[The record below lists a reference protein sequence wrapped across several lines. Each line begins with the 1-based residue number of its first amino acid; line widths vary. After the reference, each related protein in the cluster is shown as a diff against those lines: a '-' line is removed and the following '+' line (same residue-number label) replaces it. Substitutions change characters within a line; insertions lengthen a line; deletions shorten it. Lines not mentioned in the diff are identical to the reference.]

1 MPPVQHHG
9 AEPGDKQGRAF
20 DLQLLKRLWV
30 YLQPHQRW
38 MWRGFGF
45 LLAGSALRLLGPY
58 LIKTLIDQ
66 NLTPRTMDGFYPLL
80 STFLLVVVGEALF
93 RRVQM
98 VAVDTA
104 GQNALLD
111 LRLALFRKLQQL
123 PAKFFDR
130 TSTGR
135 LIGRVTTDVEAL
147 NEMFATGVVT
157 ILGDFLFLSATL
169 VILFSLSWKLTLVS
183 LIVVPILLLVTTVIR
198 LRVRKAYVAMR
209 AKLSAMNAYLHE
221 QISGM
226 PVVQMFNR
234 QAQMVGGYQ
243 EINAGVRDAQLASVK
258 WETWLSTM
266 VELLS
271 SFTVAIIL
279 WYGGGMAAET
289 LGIEFVAADG
299 GAGDDSA
306 SGAKGALTLGVLVA
320 FVDYMQKFFHPLNE
334 LSLKYT
340 VLQNAMTASHR
351 IFDLLDASD
360 QLPLPD
366 QPHVPSQV
374 KGEIEFENVS
384 FGYDPEFPVLKDV
397 SFRVLPGDK
406 VALVGA
412 TGAGK
417 STVLKLLT
425 RLYDVT
431 AGRILLDGV
440 DIREFDLAE
449 LRRRI
454 GLVPQDVFL
463 FEGDIMENIRLGDPE
478 VTKTDVLKAGQR
490 LHLDQ
495 MVARFPGGWS
505 EPVQERGRNLSAGE
519 KQLISF
525 ARVMVASP
533 CVLVLDEA
541 TSNVDSHTEIVLQ
554 EAVHELMDGRT
565 SLAIAHRL
573 STVRDVDRILV
584 FHKGEIV
591 EQGSH
596 DHLLEIGGVYA
607 RLVRLQ
613 YGSTSEEA

>member
-1 MPPVQHHG
+1 MAKVQHHG
-9 AEPGDKQGRAF
+9 AEADGKLGRALDF
-20 DLQLLKRLWV
+20 GLLKRLWV
-30 YLQPHQRW
+30 YLRPHQRW
-38 MWRGFGF
+38 MWRGFIY
-45 LLAGSALRLLGPY
+45 LLIGSALRLLGPY

-66 NLTPRTMDGFYPLL
+66 NLTPRTLDGFYPLL
-80 STFLLVVVGEALF
+80 SVFMVVVVGEALL
-93 RRVQM
+93 RRLQM

-123 PAKFFDR
+123 PVSYFDR

-169 VILFSLSWKLTLVS
+169 VILFNLDWRLTLVS
-183 LIVVPILLLVTTVIR
+183 LIVVPILLFVTTLIR
-198 LRVRKAYVAMR
+198 LRVRKAYIAMR
-209 AKLSAMNAYLHE
+209 ARLSQMNAYLHE

-226 PVVQMFNR
+226 SVVQQFNR
-234 QAQMVGGYQ
+234 QAKMVGGYQ
-243 EINAGVRDAQLASVK
+243 EINGGVRDAQLASVR
-258 WETWLSTM
+258 WETGLSTA

-271 SFTVAIIL
+271 SFTVALIL
-279 WYGGGMAAET
+279 WYGGGLVVET
-289 LGIEFVAADG
+289 QLGANATAD
-299 GAGDDSA
+299 S
-306 SGAKGALTLGVLVA
+306 ALTLGVLFA

-351 IFDLLDASD
+351 IFGLLDAD
-360 QLPLPD
+360 DHLPVPE
-366 QPHVPSQV
+366 QPHRPRQV
-374 KGEIEFENVS
+374 SGEITFENVS
-384 FGYDPEFPVLKDV
+384 FGYDPKFPVLKNV
-397 SFRVLPGDK
+397 SFDVKPGQK

-431 AGRILLDGV
+431 GGRILLDGV
-440 DIREFDLAE
+440 DIRELDPTD
-449 LRRRI
+449 LRRHV

-463 FEGDIMENIRLGDPE
+463 FEGNILENIRLGKPE
-478 VTKTDVLKAGQR
+478 VSTADVQEAARR
-490 LHLDQ
+490 LHLDR
-495 MVARFPGGWS
+495 MVERFASGWE
-505 EPVQERGRNLSAGE
+505 EPVLERGRNLSAGE
-519 KQLISF
+519 KQLLSF

-533 CVLVLDEA
+533 SVLVLDEA
-541 TSNVDSHTEIVLQ
+541 TSNVDSNTEKVLQ
-554 EAVHELMDGRT
+554 EAVHELMEGRT
-565 SLAIAHRL
+565 SIAIAHRL
-573 STVRDVDRILV
+573 STVRDVDSILV

-596 DHLLEIGGVYA
+596 EELLQADGVYA

-613 YGSTSEEA
+613 YGSQTMDS

>member
-9 AEPGDKQGRAF
+9 AEADGRLGRALDF
-20 DLQLLKRLWV
+20 GLLKRLWV
-30 YLQPHQRW
+30 YLRPHQRW
-38 MWRGFGF
+38 MWRGFIY
-45 LLAGSALRLLGPY
+45 LLIGSALRLLGPY

-66 NLTPRTMDGFYPLL
+66 NLTPRTLDGFYPLL
-80 STFLLVVVGEALF
+80 SVFMVVVVGEALL
-93 RRVQM
+93 RRLQM

-123 PAKFFDR
+123 PVSYFDR

-169 VILFSLSWKLTLVS
+169 VILFNLDWRLTLVS
-183 LIVVPILLLVTTVIR
+183 LIVVPILLFVTTLIR
-198 LRVRKAYVAMR
+198 LRVRKAYIAMR
-209 AKLSAMNAYLHE
+209 ARLSQMNAYLHE

-226 PVVQMFNR
+226 SVVQQFNR
-234 QAQMVGGYQ
+234 QAKMVGGYQ
-243 EINAGVRDAQLASVK
+243 EINGGVRDAQLASVR
-258 WETWLSTM
+258 WETGLSTA

-271 SFTVAIIL
+271 SFTVALIL
-279 WYGGGMAAET
+279 WYGGGLVVET
-289 LGIEFVAADG
+289 QLGANTTAD
-299 GAGDDSA
+299 S
-306 SGAKGALTLGVLVA
+306 ALTLGVLFA

-351 IFDLLDASD
+351 IFGLLDAD
-360 QLPLPD
+360 DHLPVPE
-366 QPHVPSQV
+366 QPNRPRQV
-374 KGEIEFENVS
+374 SGEITFENVS
-384 FGYDPEFPVLKDV
+384 FGYDPKFPVLKNVNFDV
-397 SFRVLPGDK
+397 KPGQK

-431 AGRILLDGV
+431 GGRILLDGI
-440 DIREFDLAE
+440 DIRELDPTD
-449 LRRRI
+449 LRRHI

-463 FEGDIMENIRLGDPE
+463 FEGDILENIRLGKPE
-478 VTKTDVLKAGQR
+478 VSTADVQEAARR
-490 LHLDQ
+490 LHLDR
-495 MVARFPGGWS
+495 MVERFASGWE
-505 EPVQERGRNLSAGE
+505 EPVLERGRNLSAGE
-519 KQLISF
+519 KQLLSF

-533 CVLVLDEA
+533 SVLVLDEA
-541 TSNVDSHTEIVLQ
+541 TSNVDSNTEKVLQ
-554 EAVHELMDGRT
+554 EAVHELMEGRT
-565 SLAIAHRL
+565 SIAIAHRL
-573 STVRDVDRILV
+573 STVRDVDSILV

-596 DHLLEIGGVYA
+596 EELLQADGVYA

-613 YGSTSEEA
+613 YGSQTMDS

>member
-9 AEPGDKQGRAF
+9 AEPGDQQGRAF
-20 DLQLLKRLWV
+20 DLQLLKRLWT

-38 MWRGFGF
+38 MWRGFVY

-80 STFLLVVVGEALF
+80 AMFLLVVVGEALF
-93 RRVQM
+93 RRLQM
-98 VAVDTA
+98 VAVDTG

-157 ILGDFLFLSATL
+157 ILGDFLFLTATL
-169 VILFSLSWKLTLVS
+169 VILFNLSWKLTLVS

-226 PVVQMFNR
+226 SVVQMFNR

-279 WYGGGMAAET
+279 WYGGGMASE
-289 LGIEFVAADG
+289 GN
-299 GAGDDSA
+299 
-306 SGAKGALTLGVLVA
+306 GALTLGALVA

-351 IFDLLDASD
+351 IFDLLDAD
-360 QLPLPD
+360 DHLPLPD
-366 QPHVPSQV
+366 QPHAPTRVQ
-374 KGEIEFENVS
+374 GEITFENVS
-384 FGYDPEFPVLKDV
+384 FGYDPEFPVLKNV
-397 SFRVLPGDK
+397 SFTVAPGDK

-431 AGRILLDGV
+431 DGRILLDGV
-440 DIREFDLAE
+440 DIRDFDLAE

-463 FEGDIMENIRLGDPE
+463 FEGDIIENIQLGNPDVGEAE
-478 VTKTDVLKAGQR
+478 VLAAGKR

-495 MVARFPGGWS
+495 MIARFPGGWN

-519 KQLISF
+519 KQLLSF
-525 ARVMVASP
+525 ARVMVAGP

-554 EAVHELMDGRT
+554 EAVHELMEGRT

-596 DHLLEIGGVYA
+596 DQLLEQDGVYA

-613 YGSTSEEA
+613 YGSPSDVG

>member
-9 AEPGDKQGRAF
+9 MEPGDKMGRAL
-20 DLQLLKRLWV
+20 DLQLLKRLWI

-38 MWRGFGF
+38 MWRGFAY

-66 NLTPRTMDGFYPLL
+66 NLTPQTLDGFYPLL
-80 STFLLVVVGEALF
+80 ALFLLVVVGEALF
-93 RRVQM
+93 RRLQM
-98 VAVDTA
+98 VAVDTG

-111 LRLALFRKLQQL
+111 LRLALFRKLQNL

-157 ILGDFLFLSATL
+157 ILGDLLFLTATL
-169 VILFSLSWKLTLVS
+169 AILFSLSWKLTLVS

-198 LRVRKAYVAMR
+198 LRVRKAYIAMR

-226 PVVQMFNR
+226 SVVQMFNR

-271 SFTVAIIL
+271 SFTVALIL
-279 WYGGGMAAET
+279 WYGGGLAAET
-289 LGIEFVAADG
+289 MGLDPVGATAG
-299 GAGDDSA
+299 GAE
-306 SGAKGALTLGVLVA
+306 GALTLGVLVA

-351 IFDLLDASD
+351 IFDLLDAD
-360 QLPLPD
+360 DHLPLPD
-366 QPHVPSQV
+366 QPHAPTQV
-374 KGEIEFENVS
+374 RGEIVFDNVT
-384 FGYDPEFPVLKDV
+384 FGYDPEFPVLKNV
-397 SFRVLPGDK
+397 SFTVAPGDK

-431 AGRILLDGV
+431 DGRILLDGV
-440 DIREFDLAE
+440 DIREYDLAE

-463 FEGDIMENIRLGDPE
+463 FEGDIIENIQLGNPDVGEAE
-478 VTKTDVLKAGQR
+478 VLAAGER

-495 MVARFPGGWS
+495 MIARFPGGWH

-519 KQLISF
+519 KQLLSF
-525 ARVMVASP
+525 ARVMVAGP

-554 EAVHELMDGRT
+554 EAVHELMEGRT

-596 DHLLEIGGVYA
+596 DALLQSDGVYA

-613 YGSTSEEA
+613 YGSPSEVA

>member
-9 AEPGDKQGRAF
+9 AEPGEKHGRALDF
-20 DLQLLKRLWV
+20 GLLKRLWV

-38 MWRGFGF
+38 MWRGFIY
-45 LLAGSALRLLGPY
+45 LLIGSALRLLGPY

-66 NLTPRTMDGFYPLL
+66 NLTPRTLDGFYPLL
-80 STFLLVVVGEALF
+80 SVFTVVVVGEALL
-93 RRVQM
+93 RRLQM
-98 VAVDTA
+98 VAVDTG

-111 LRLALFRKLQQL
+111 LRLALFRKLQKL
-123 PAKFFDR
+123 PASFFDR

-169 VILFSLSWKLTLVS
+169 VILFNLDWRLTLVS
-183 LIVVPILLLVTTVIR
+183 LIVVPILLLVTTMIR

-209 AKLSAMNAYLHE
+209 ARLSQMNAYLHE

-226 PVVQMFNR
+226 SVVQQFNR
-234 QAQMVGGYQ
+234 QAKMVGGYS
-243 EINAGVRDAQLASVK
+243 EINGGVRDAQLASVR
-258 WETWLSTM
+258 WETGLSTA

-271 SFTVAIIL
+271 SFTVALIL
-279 WYGGGMAAET
+279 WYGGGLVVET
-289 LGIEFVAADG
+289 QQGTSATAD
-299 GAGDDSA
+299 
-306 SGAKGALTLGVLVA
+306 GALTLGVLFA

-351 IFDLLDASD
+351 IFDLLDAD
-360 QLPLPD
+360 DHLPVPEE
-366 QPHVPSQV
+366 PHRPQQV
-374 KGEIEFENVS
+374 GGEITFENVS
-384 FGYDPEFPVLKDV
+384 FGYDAKFPVLKNV
-397 SFRVLPGDK
+397 SFEVKPGQK

-431 AGRILLDGV
+431 GGRILLDGV
-440 DIREFDLAE
+440 DIREMDPTD
-449 LRRRI
+449 LRRHV

-463 FEGDIMENIRLGDPE
+463 FEGDILENIRLGKPE
-478 VTKTDVLKAGQR
+478 VSTADVQEAARR
-490 LHLDQ
+490 LHLDR
-495 MVARFPGGWS
+495 MVERFAGGWN
-505 EPVQERGRNLSAGE
+505 EPVLERGRNLSAGE
-519 KQLISF
+519 KQLLSF

-533 CVLVLDEA
+533 SVLVLDEA
-541 TSNVDSHTEIVLQ
+541 TSNVDSNTEKVLQ

-565 SLAIAHRL
+565 SIAIAHRL
-573 STVRDVDRILV
+573 STVRDVDSILV

-596 DHLLEIGGVYA
+596 EELLQADGVYA

-613 YGSTSEEA
+613 YSSQPLDS